1 MSDNVSTS
9 ESEDENS
16 ENSDCAKDETEVI
29 DSLTYVLSEV
39 NRQQDYRRHQVDT
52 SVQLSLQLIGFA
64 SLTSPFT
71 ALTSVHVHWLK
82 HIALALLAIAV
93 SVGLIDIFNPTRSE
107 DELPLGKLRDAACV
121 RSKKSILLYQID
133 NKIANEKK
141 ARTDENNRIR
151 WIKFGY
157 VLLGTAV
164 LCTVFSAID
173 YSSIVSWI
181 RHVP

>member
-1 MSDNVSTS
+1 M
-9 ESEDENS
+9 
-16 ENSDCAKDETEVI
+16 
-29 DSLTYVLSEV
+29 
-39 NRQQDYRRHQVDT
+39 R
-52 SVQLSLQLIGFA
+52 
-64 SLTSPFT
+64 
-71 ALTSVHVHWLK
+71 
-82 HIALALLAIAV
+82 
-93 SVGLIDIFNPTRSE
+93 
-107 DELPLGKLRDAACV
+107 KLRDDACV